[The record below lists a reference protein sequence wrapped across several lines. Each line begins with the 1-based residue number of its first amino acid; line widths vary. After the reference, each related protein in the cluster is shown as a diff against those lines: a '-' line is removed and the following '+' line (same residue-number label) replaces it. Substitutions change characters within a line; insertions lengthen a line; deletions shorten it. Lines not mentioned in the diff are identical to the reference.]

1 MVAKIVLVE
10 AAWFVPP
17 HRLVFIGQ
25 DDEVADAPQQD
36 GGGVVGSEKPL
47 VNQVRGPI
55 HLGLSRKMVLEDGLS
70 LVEVLSFDV
79 QEHITARAGRH
90 KQASCPIGLHER
102 GQVWQL

>member
-10 AAWFVPP
+10 AVSLVPP
-17 HRLVFIGQ
+17 YRLVFIGQ

-36 GGGVVGSEKPL
+36 GGGVVGSEEPL
-47 VNQVRGPI
+47 VNQVRGSI
-55 HLGLSRKMVLEDGLS
+55 DVGLARKRFLEGGLR
-70 LVEVLSFDV
+70 LVAVLSSDV

-102 GQVWQL
+102 GQVRQL